1 MDWEEE
7 MDEREKFFG
16 KVCDQFFDIK
26 EVFGN
31 KLVDDEVGVIMYDGG
46 GLVVGMV
53 LFEMQ
58 LFYFQFLDIFFMII
72 VFKIVMIYYSKV
84 IYFVLLLFFY
94 NKQFLVLDIK
104 LFLMLQQKIYND
116 ILVRFIKGFFSFFR
130 S

>member
-1 MDWEEE
+1 MDWEEV

-31 KLVDDEVGVIMYDGG
+31 KLVDDEVEVIMYDGG

-104 LFLMLQQKIYND
+104 LFLML
-116 ILVRFIKGFFSFFR
+116 
-130 S
+130 